1 MLPTFP
7 CGETFDAAVPM
18 SRAAE
23 TLAASLSTTRYELDA
38 LRAAAGAEI
47 EAMSEGYEQAA
58 ALGAAADEST
68 ARIGVR
74 VAPSSFLAGWQRCAP
89 NENAMAYGECVFT
102 RASAA
107 WFMLLAHRTNI
118 FTSFGHLQVLGGW
131 RSTSA
136 LLHMAWSIFCPY
148 LSMLSWANDPHII
161 WKLSVPRV

>member
-1 MLPTFP
+1 
-7 CGETFDAAVPM
+7 
-18 SRAAE
+18 
-23 TLAASLSTTRYELDA
+23 
-38 LRAAAGAEI
+38 
-47 EAMSEGYEQAA
+47 
-58 ALGAAADEST
+58 
-68 ARIGVR
+68 
-74 VAPSSFLAGWQRCAP
+74 
-89 NENAMAYGECVFT
+89 MAYGECVFT

-118 FTSFGHLQVLGGW
+118 LTSFGHLQVLGGW